1 MSKKNNIAF
10 SDGEQWLEDRGFN
23 LRAVVDP
30 STFPE
35 DLAAAWDRTGIP
47 RTPSERLVL
56 LGMGGPGLW
65 EWMNVQ
71 WPSDTHPFDEVS
83 CRAVVEVC
91 ERFWGDCI
99 PKVLYPGEALIPLQ
113 QLGRFAGWSVPSP
126 LGLDISPVYGPW
138 FAFRAAFLI
147 RSPLPLTD
155 ISPAAS
161 PCDTCQ
167 DMPCIQA
174 CPVEAVQRE
183 EALDRERCLTQ
194 RFADQGGCGIQCYSR
209 LACPIGIKWRYPQRQ
224 LHYHGQR
231 SLQSLLAWKQ
241 SSAR

>member
-30 STFPE
+30 SSFPE

-91 ERFWGDCI
+91 EHFWGDCS

-113 QLGRFAGWSVPSP
+113 QLGRFAGWSAPSP

-155 ISPAAS
+155 ILPAAS